1 MICVSDVS
9 SDVRVYRLD
18 NLIIIEIHLSHHF
31 RLIGTASL
39 IIASPISIIFEYLFK
54 TIHKKK
60 QAIDDILTRHNIQI
74 LQNQSQSGSD
84 SDYRPGIPLSRS
96 HTNYDRLASTSSC
109 GSNPEEVKFPQSPT
123 ERTALTLTKEAFV
136 MDDETAAILSRY
148 NNNDDMSDLIDDNN
162 DQLEDEAADILA
174 RYNGVN
180 LEDQAVD
187 EDGVASVGESGL
199 GSELNGNTPRSDT
212 SLLQPTEDSDHV
224 SLAELNVNNN
234 AGSDDTD
241 EPEDT
246 PVSGSGVTGLASL
259 KAKAKAAKKSLKAH
273 LKAKKQTSNETED
286 TSDGSPENMTEEV
299 DEVQDND
306 THPNT
311 EGSSNSSLGL
321 TGLASLKAKAMAAK
335 KNMKAHLKAKKQVVS
350 EAGDTNETEVGA
362 SNENTPGAE
371 AEDNSGTDPRDENT
385 STNGLGLTGL
395 ASLKAKAKMAKKN
408 IKAML
413 KTRKQT
419 EGGRDEVGLEQ
430 EDPVHSNAASQGIAG
445 FILDAVTTKSIKRH
459 DEDSKESI
467 ATDVIDSD
475 ETAETLASDMAGNG
489 QLMVDPN
496 HNDNVVFDPYKEE
509 GFFKDAMDDFTP
521 YVFGELDLI
530 NDPTPLG
537 DIPTPQ
543 TILSPASTVLDML
556 TSDHTQLSMM
566 NDTQVLS
573 DGIPSPLYT
582 EFNNDKENTEDVT
595 VQDGPPIANDNIVFD
610 PYKEEG
616 IVKDS
621 VDDITPYVSGEL
633 DLINDPT
640 PLGDIPTPEII
651 LSPASTVLDM
661 LTSDH
666 TQLLMM
672 NDTQLLSN
680 GIPSPLYTEF
690 NIDKENT
697 EDFTAQN
704 GPPIAIDTEVLS
716 SSFTGSLFALNP
728 MERGNTD
735 PFDVSQPWLPTE
747 NENENTD
754 DVAVQA
760 SPTMEYDTEVIS
772 RSLTNALFAVNPIE
786 REKTDPFD
794 VSQPWLPTENWTE
807 DVSGGLTSSFA
818 ADTIEKENMDP
829 FDISHPEPLTENNTM
844 AQSSIT
850 LASSFTT
857 EKESSNVVDLGQSW
871 PQTKKETTVL
881 SLSIT
886 ASMYTT
892 NNTGIH
898 THHLQPPAGLPAIES
913 PRDDSTDAF
922 ANSLSAA
929 LYAEIVAQPG
939 IAAEEACLSTSLYE
953 EIEHEIPVPKEHYKE
968 PIVSGTMNT
977 SELPDIDIYDEY
989 GDFTEPPGINNLGN
1003 MSRRQSTI
1011 IAELDPGYTLETHP
1025 TGNVGLLSPDGEEEE
1040 DEDGDAVLAR
1050 YGMKPASRRRVSG
1063 ISAVMQIAN
1072 AEHND
1077 DNYTAGIEVRV
1088 I

>member
-1 MICVSDVS
+1 MCSCNVS
-9 SDVRVYRLD
+9 SDVCVYRLD

-74 LQNQSQSGSD
+74 LQNQSQSGSHG
-84 SDYRPGIPLSRS
+84 DYRPGIPLSRS

-109 GSNPEEVKFPQSPT
+109 GSNPGEEKFPQFPT
-123 ERTALTLTKEAFV
+123 ERTDLTLTKEAFV

-212 SLLQPTEDSDHV
+212 SLLQPTEDSDHLF
-224 SLAELNVNNN
+224 LAVLNVNNN

-246 PVSGSGVTGLASL
+246 PVSDSGVTGLASL
-259 KAKAKAAKKSLKAH
+259 KAKAKAAKKSLKAQ

-286 TSDGSPENMTEEV
+286 TSDGSPENMTEEF

-311 EGSSNSSLGL
+311 EGSSSSSLGL
-321 TGLASLKAKAMAAK
+321 SGLASLKAKAVAAK
-335 KNMKAHLKAKKQVVS
+335 KNMKAQLKAKKQAVS
-350 EAGDTNETEVGA
+350 ETGDTNETEVGA
-362 SNENTPGAE
+362 SNENKTGAE
-371 AEDNSGTDPRDENT
+371 AEDNSGIDPKDEDT
-385 STNGLGLTGL
+385 STKGLGLSGL

-430 EDPVHSNAASQGIAG
+430 EDPAHSNAASQGIAG

-489 QLMVDPN
+489 QLMGDPN
-496 HNDNVVFDPYKEE
+496 HNDNIVFDPYKEE
-509 GFFKDAMDDFTP
+509 GYFEDAVDDITP
-521 YVFGELDLI
+521 YVSGELDLI
-530 NDPTPLG
+530 NDSTPLG

-543 TILSPASTVLDML
+543 IISSTASTVLDMF

-573 DGIPSPLYT
+573 NGIPSPLYT
-582 EFNNDKENTEDVT
+582 EFNIDEENKEDTAQN
-595 VQDGPPIANDNIVFD
+595 GPPIANDNIDFD

-633 DLINDPT
+633 DMINDPT
-640 PLGDIPTPEII
+640 TLGDIPTPQII

-661 LTSDH
+661 LTSGD
-666 TQLLMM
+666 TQLSMM
-672 NDTQLLSN
+672 NDTQVLSN

-704 GPPIAIDTEVLS
+704 GPPIANDTEVLS
-716 SSFTGSLFALNP
+716 SSFTGSLFTVNP
-728 MERGNTD
+728 MERGNTDPFDVSKYWLLTENENENTDDVAVQSSPTMENDTEVISRSLTNALFADNPIERENTD

-747 NENENTD
+747 NG
-754 DVAVQA
+754 
-760 SPTMEYDTEVIS
+760 
-772 RSLTNALFAVNPIE
+772 
-786 REKTDPFD
+786 
-794 VSQPWLPTENWTE
+794 TE

-829 FDISHPEPLTENNTM
+829 FDISHPEPLTGNNTM

-850 LASSFTT
+850 SASSFTT

-898 THHLQPPAGLPAIES
+898 THHLQPPAGLPDIES
-913 PRDDSTDAF
+913 PRGDSTDAF

-953 EIEHEIPVPKEHYKE
+953 GSEHEIPVPNEPYKE
-968 PIVSGTMNT
+968 PIVSETMNT

-989 GDFTEPPGINNLGN
+989 GDFSEPTRINNLGN

-1025 TGNVGLLSPDGEEEE
+1025 TGNVGLLSPDGEEDE

-1077 DNYTAGIEVRV
+1077 DNYTAGIEVRA
-1088 I
+1088 IQM